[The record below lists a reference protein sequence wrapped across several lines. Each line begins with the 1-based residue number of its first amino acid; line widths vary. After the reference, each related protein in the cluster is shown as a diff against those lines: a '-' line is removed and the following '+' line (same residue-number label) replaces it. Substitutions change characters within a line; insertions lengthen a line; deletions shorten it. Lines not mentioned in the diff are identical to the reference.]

1 MLFEI
6 SQKAEKEIS
15 KYCNDYEIYIEKEET
30 LQFDAQKSSL
40 EFVKEEINIG
50 IGIRVIVDNKLG
62 FAYTSDMDK
71 IESLAENAFANG
83 KLGGEDENFCFAE
96 KSKLAKVDGIYDPSF
111 ENMDIEEGADFLK
124 SIIDICE
131 EEKCEPSSGGFQASS
146 GEKLITNSNGVYASS
161 KSTGFSAFIAVN
173 AERGGE
179 KSTAY
184 DGIASCFFNLDG
196 EKLAK
201 DVCKI
206 AKNSIGGVNI
216 DTGDMNVVLDYSAIS
231 GLLATFING
240 FNADNVQRGRSILQ
254 NKLGDEIVSKNL
266 SIYDDG
272 TFKGGLS
279 SSTCDDE
286 GVLSEKTTLVE
297 NGVLNNFIYDVYT
310 AKKANDENITTS
322 SNGFRGSYAGT
333 PQVSPSNVIFDFS
346 QKVDI
351 SEIDNGFLATDV
363 LGAHTANPI
372 SGDFSVEANN
382 AFLIEDGEID
392 KPVKKAM
399 ISGNIF
405 NALSNCEGIN
415 GEIKQLGPF
424 IIPKF
429 LAKDLRVVG

>member
-1 MLFEI
+1 MLSEI

-15 KYCNDYEIYIEKEET
+15 KYCEDYEIYIEKEKSF
-30 LQFDAQKSSL
+30 QFDAQKSNL

-50 IGIRVIVDNKLG
+50 IGIRAIVDNKLG
-62 FAYTSDMDK
+62 FAYTSDMEK
-71 IESLAENAFANG
+71 IESLAENAFSNA

-96 KSKLAKVDGIYDPSF
+96 KSKLAKVEGIYDSSF
-111 ENMDIEEGADFLK
+111 ENLDIEECAGFLK

-131 EEKCEPSSGGFQASS
+131 EEQCEPTSGGFQAASD
-146 GEKLITNSNGVYASS
+146 EKLILNSNGVSATS
-161 KSTGFSAFIAVN
+161 KSTGFSTYIAVN
-173 AERGGE
+173 AERNGE

-184 DGIASCFFNLDG
+184 DGVSSCFFDLDG

-201 DVCKI
+201 DTCQI
-206 AKNSIGGVNI
+206 AKDSIGGVNVE
-216 DTGDMNVVLDYSAIS
+216 TGDMNVVLDYHAVS
-231 GLLATFING
+231 GLLSTFISG
-240 FNADNVQRGRSILQ
+240 FNADNVQRGRSTLQ
-254 NKLGDEIVSKNL
+254 NKLGEKIVEDNL

-272 TFKGGLS
+272 TFAGGLNS
-279 SSTCDDE
+279 CACDDE
-286 GVLSEKTTLVE
+286 GVFSEKTTLVE
-297 NGVLNNFIYDVYT
+297 NGVLNNFIYDLYT

-322 SNGFRGSYAGT
+322 SNGFRGSYAST
-333 PQVSPSNVIFDFS
+333 PSVSPSNVIFDFS
-346 QKVDI
+346 EKVDI

-382 AFLIEDGEID
+382 AFLIDGGEIGE
-392 KPVKKAM
+392 PIKKAM

-415 GEIKQLGPF
+415 SEIKQLGPF

-429 LAKDLRVVG
+429 LVKDLRVVG